1 MKRREFLKSTVAAGT
16 VAGVPAWA
24 AAESSKR
31 EENAVKDLGS
41 DVYAGRR
48 YEALVPDTL
57 DLAKRAQLGIS
68 GIAGTIDPGPNWD
81 MFFLVRY
88 TCKTPYMAHHAA
100 DSTCDTFFGESL
112 PMLRTMC
119 GTDLHADVETAQR
132 AALVSRIGGDL
143 YWNRY
148 DPNRPWQT
156 SYRNADFDG
165 KARPEDL
172 ANVGANARMLRALL
186 AWREVSGD
194 PAWDQRIRNLV
205 QGLRR
210 IAVNRGDYSYYPDGG
225 FGEPFNYPRSGW
237 QKTDEPTSETEGGEG
252 SVVAYHGHQI
262 QALSRWYAMSGDK
275 AALDLAGR
283 VARFCMLPK
292 FWGGLP
298 NPDGEIGDLAWIRE
312 PLAGAAAIA
321 HSEMGHWY
329 SHFHARAVALRGVLE
344 YGMTAGDQ
352 RTLEFARRAYEYSWT
367 LGIPRI
373 GWVNCHPA
381 TSNLCEGC
389 ALGDMVAMGIRLS
402 DAGMGD
408 YWDDVDAVTRNHLV
422 EQQFTDAGQLAK
434 VSAAAQECDLEKEAP
449 HEGQVDTR
457 DVIRRSLGNFAGSSA
472 PDSIPKPWVMQCC
485 TGNGT
490 QGLYYAWEGTVRHSG
505 DSAQVNLLLNRASGG
520 LDVDSYLP
528 YEGKVVIHNK
538 KMARV
543 SVRIPSW
550 VRRREIRSR
559 ISGKE
564 GRGAWV
570 GNYLMFDGLRRGDK
584 IELEFPVPRSTARYT
599 ANSRTEMEQT
609 YTCTFRGSTLV
620 DISPRDDAP
629 TSYGLYRRDHLKA
642 DKAPLK
648 KTARFVPDR
657 TILSW

>member
-1 MKRREFLKSTVAAGT
+1 MAAGT
-16 VAGVPAWA
+16 VAGVPAWT

-57 DLAKRAQLGIS
+57 DLAKRAELGIS
-68 GIAGTIDPGPNWD
+68 GIAGTIDPGPIG
-81 MFFLVRY
+81 
-88 TCKTPYMAHHAA
+88 TCFSWFATPARRLIWHTTRPTAPA
-100 DSTCDTFFGESL
+100 TRFFGESL

-132 AALVSRIGGDL
+132 AAWFHASAATCTGIAMTRTVPGRPAIATKISTERPGPRIWPMWGPMPACCEPCWPGARCL
-143 YWNRY
+143 AT
-148 DPNRPWQT
+148 RP
-156 SYRNADFDG
+156 G
-165 KARPEDL
+165 I
-172 ANVGANARMLRALL
+172 
-186 AWREVSGD
+186 SGF
-194 PAWDQRIRNLV
+194 AIWCR
-205 QGLRR
+205 GCGR

-344 YGMTAGDQ
+344 FGMTAGDQ
-352 RTLEFARRAYEYSWT
+352 RALEFARGPTNTAGPWEFPASGGSTVTRQR
-367 LGIPRI
+367 RI
-373 GWVNCHPA
+373 CARGVRWGTWWPWGF
-381 TSNLCEGC
+381 GC
-389 ALGDMVAMGIRLS
+389 PTP
-402 DAGMGD
+402 GMGD

-422 EQQFTDAGQLAK
+422 EQQLTDAGQLAK

-490 QGLYYAWEGTVRHSG
+490 QGLYYAWEGTVRQSG

-564 GRGAWV
+564 GHGLWV

-584 IELEFPVPRSTARYT
+584 IELEFPVPEEHGALYGQLQNRDGADLHLHVPGQYAGGHLPPGRRSDQLWALSARPPESGQG
-599 ANSRTEMEQT
+599 ASEED
-609 YTCTFRGSTLV
+609 STV
-620 DISPRDDAP
+620 
-629 TSYGLYRRDHLKA
+629 LYRTGR
-642 DKAPLK
+642 
-648 KTARFVPDR
+648 
-657 TILSW
+657 S